1 MGSYLPHLF
10 AGKASI
16 FITFRRVVPYESGV
30 WQGVCN
36 AMLRVFAPKR
46 RDTSAMGEL
55 LAEVKHE

>member
-10 AGKASI
+10 AGKV
-16 FITFRRVVPYESGV
+16 FIVNPFKRIGSCESGV

-36 AMLRVFAPKR
+36 AMLRVFAPKS
-46 RDTSAMGEL
+46 RDTSAMGEE